1 MATITINSTGNM
13 NSALDYAGN
22 EKRAMKNNTR
32 EWLRQNGVKEQDLN
46 TINGRVVHKAGA
58 NGLTVFE
65 SDDPKL
71 ATSLREVKNHF
82 KIERQLNHQTA
93 KKNQAIRIK
102 QNFPRNDLDPLNPED
117 WQKANDL
124 GVELMERA
132 YPDYKAAVYT
142 HLDSQLHQLHNH
154 IIMSRVNSMTG
165 KKFRDTNAGDSLT
178 HFRDIN
184 DEISREQGWNVLQR
198 NKLVSTRQVQRDL
211 AQKGIPSYITDVQE
225 QSLSVILNPKVKNLD
240 DFQAEMG
247 YQGFEVTQRGKS
259 GVLSFHWTDQDN
271 KKRQVRSK
279 RMGSLFS
286 VASLKK
292 IFEIPL
298 EQRAEVLQQQGV
310 TLPEKT
316 QNQAQLKEKPQQP
329 QTASKPERKVT
340 NNARP
345 TTERPSN
352 NDTITQL
359 MQNNHAK
366 IGDNR
371 AKTERLRTKT
381 RRTRELRAGER
392 PKYHELAREFTTGH
406 RRLTA
411 NLEGQQKLATN
422 QYQQSGHAITKGL
435 GNRVTN
441 IFNNGIK
448 SLKQGVQGASKQL
461 SHLGKGLMS
470 VMGSIIQSAYQI
482 QQQNRYI
489 AKRNAFYAQ
498 QQQRRNHRRQQEDE
512 IER

>member
-1 MATITINSTGNM
+1 M

-22 EKRAMKNNTR
+22 EKRDMKNDTR
-32 EWLRQNGVKEQDLN
+32 DWLRQNGVKEQAIN
-46 TINGRVVHKAGA
+46 AINGRVVHKAGA
-58 NGLTVFE
+58 NGLNIFE
-65 SDDPKL
+65 SAKPEL
-71 ATSLREVKNHF
+71 ATSLREVKSHF
-82 KIERQLNHQTA
+82 KNERQFFHQTA
-93 KKNQAIRIK
+93 KKQQAERIK
-102 QNFPRNDLDPLNPED
+102 QNFSRDELDPLNPDD

-132 YPDYKAAVYT
+132 YPDYQAAVYT
-142 HLDSQLHQLHNH
+142 HLDSQQHQLHNH
-154 IIMSRVNSMTG
+154 IIMSKINSVTG
-165 KKFRDTNAGDSLT
+165 KKFHDTHIGDSAA
-178 HFRDIN
+178 HFKDIN

-198 NKLVSTRQVQRDL
+198 NKLVSTRKVQRDL

-225 QSLSVILNPKVKNLD
+225 QSLSVILNPKVKNLN
-240 DFQAEMG
+240 DFQTEMG

-259 GVLSFHWTDQDN
+259 GVLSFHWIDQDN

-279 RMGSLFS
+279 RMGALFS
-286 VASLKK
+286 ADSLKK
-292 IFEIPL
+292 IFELSP

-310 TLPEKT
+310 SLPEKT
-316 QNQAQLKEKPQQP
+316 QKQAQP
-329 QTASKPERKVT
+329 QTAPQPERKVN

-366 IGDNR
+366 TGDNRARTERLRTNAEHSR
-371 AKTERLRTKT
+371 AKTERIRTKT
-381 RRTRELRAGER
+381 ERTREFRAGER
-392 PKYHELAREFTTGH
+392 PKYHELAREFTAGH

-411 NLEGQQKLATN
+411 NLEGQQKFAAN
-422 QYQQSGHAITKGL
+422 QYQQSGRTITKGL

-448 SLKQGVQGASKQL
+448 SLKQGAQGANKQL

-470 VMGSIIQSAYQI
+470 IMGSIIQSAYQI

-489 AKRNAFYAQ
+489 AKRNAYYAQ
-498 QQQRRNHRRQQEDE
+498 QEQRRNHRRQQEDE

>member
-1 MATITINSTGNM
+1 M

-22 EKRAMKNNTR
+22 EKRDMKNDTR
-32 EWLRQNGVKEQDLN
+32 DWLRQNGVKEQAIN
-46 TINGRVVHKAGA
+46 AINGRVVHKAGA
-58 NGLTVFE
+58 NGLNIFE
-65 SDDPKL
+65 SAKPEL
-71 ATSLREVKNHF
+71 ATSLREVKSHF
-82 KIERQLNHQTA
+82 KNERQFFHQTA
-93 KKNQAIRIK
+93 KKQQAERIK
-102 QNFPRNDLDPLNPED
+102 QNFSRDELDPLNPDD

-132 YPDYKAAVYT
+132 YPDYQAAVYT
-142 HLDSQLHQLHNH
+142 HLDSQQHQLHNH
-154 IIMSRVNSMTG
+154 IIMSKISSVTG
-165 KKFRDTNAGDSLT
+165 KKFHDAHVGDSAE
-178 HFRDIN
+178 HFKDIN

-198 NKLVSTRQVQRDL
+198 NKLVSTRKVQHDL

-329 QTASKPERKVT
+329 QTASKLERKVT

-345 TTERPSN
+345 ATKRPNN

-371 AKTERLRTKT
+371 EKTERLRAKT
-381 RRTRELRAGER
+381 GRTRELRAGER
-392 PKYHELAREFTTGH
+392 PKYHKLAREFTAGH

-411 NLEGQQKLATN
+411 DLGGQQKSATD

-448 SLKQGVQGASKQL
+448 SLKQGAQGASKQL
-461 SHLGKGLMS
+461 SHLGKGLMG

-489 AKRNAFYAQ
+489 AKRNAYYAQ

>member
-1 MATITINSTGNM
+1 MATIKLNSTGNM

-22 EKRAMKNNTR
+22 EKREMKNDTKD
-32 EWLRQNGVKEQDLN
+32 WLRENGVNEQDIN

-58 NGLTVFE
+58 NGLNIFE
-65 SDDPKL
+65 SAKPEQ
-71 ATSLREVKNHF
+71 ATSLREVKKHF
-82 KIERQLNHQTA
+82 KLERQFFHQTA
-93 KKNQAIRIK
+93 KKQQAERIK
-102 QNFPRNDLDPLNPED
+102 QNFSRDELDPLNPDD

-142 HLDSQLHQLHNH
+142 HLDSQQHQLHNH
-154 IIMSRVNSMTG
+154 IIMSKINSVTG
-165 KKFRDTNAGDSLT
+165 KKFHDTHIGDSAE
-178 HFRDIN
+178 HFKDIN
-184 DEISREQGWNVLQR
+184 DEISREQGWDVLQR
-198 NKLVSTRQVQRDL
+198 HKLVSTCKVQRDL
-211 AQKGIPSYITDVQE
+211 AQKGIPSYVTDVQE
-225 QSLSVILNPKVKNLD
+225 QSLSVILNPKVRKLD
-240 DFQAEMG
+240 DFQTEMG
-247 YQGFEVTQRGKS
+247 YKGFEVTQRGKS

-279 RMGSLFS
+279 RMGTLFS
-286 VASLKK
+286 AASLKK
-292 IFEIPL
+292 IFEIPP

-310 TLPEKT
+310 SLPERT
-316 QNQAQLKEKPQQP
+316 QNQAQLKEKPQ
-329 QTASKPERKVT
+329 PERKVN

-345 TTERPSN
+345 TTERSNN

-371 AKTERLRTKT
+371 EKTERLRAKT
-381 RRTRELRAGER
+381 GRTRELRAGER
-392 PKYHELAREFTTGH
+392 PKYHKLAREFTAGH

-411 NLEGQQKLATN
+411 DLGGQQKSATD
-422 QYQQSGHAITKGL
+422 QYQQSGRTITKGL

-441 IFNNGIK
+441 VFNNGIQ
-448 SLKQGVQGASKQL
+448 SLKQGAQGASKQL
-461 SHLGKGLMS
+461 SHLGKGLMG

-489 AKRNAFYAQ
+489 AKRNAYYAQ